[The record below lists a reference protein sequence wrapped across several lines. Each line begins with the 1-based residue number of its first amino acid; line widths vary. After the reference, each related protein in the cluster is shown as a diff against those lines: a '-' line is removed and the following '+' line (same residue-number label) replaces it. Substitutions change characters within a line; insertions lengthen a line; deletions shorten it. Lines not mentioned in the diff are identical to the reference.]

1 MNRWSLT
8 GKKALI
14 TGATKGIGLAV
25 AEEFASLGAELALLA
40 RNKDELEYT
49 VQKFKAKGVSVFGIQ
64 ADVSKRFEYVKI
76 FDALKENWVKLDIL
90 INNVGTNIRKKSI
103 EYDYN
108 EFDHI
113 INTNLRSAFELSSMI
128 HPLLK
133 KSDQGNVVFVS
144 SVSGLTHIRTG
155 SIYAM
160 TKAALNQLSMNL
172 AVEWASDGIRV
183 NTVAPWYI
191 RTPLAETVLQNKDYK
206 DEVLDRTP
214 MKKIGEPEDVAAAVS
229 FLCMPASAYI
239 TGQVLAIDGGF
250 SVYGF

>member
-1 MNRWSLT
+1 MERWNLK

-14 TGATKGIGLAV
+14 TGATKGIGLAI
-25 AEEFASLGAELALLA
+25 ANEFVSLGADLALIA

-49 VQKFKAKGVSVFGIQ
+49 VQKFKAEGVSVFGIQ
-64 ADVSKRFEYVKI
+64 ADISKRFEYVKI
-76 FDALKENWVKLDIL
+76 IDALQENWESLDIL
-90 INNVGTNIRKKSI
+90 VNNVGTNIRKKSI
-103 EYDYN
+103 DYDYN

-113 INTNLRSAFELSSMI
+113 MNTNLRSAFELSRMLY
-128 HPLLK
+128 PMLK

-160 TKAALNQLSMNL
+160 TKAALNQLTMNL
-172 AVEWASDGIRV
+172 SVEWASDNIRV
-183 NTVAPWYI
+183 NSIAPWYI
-191 RTPLAETVLQNKDYK
+191 RTPLAETVLKNEAYK
-206 DEVLDRTP
+206 QEVLSRTP

-229 FLCMPASAYI
+229 FLCMPAAAYI